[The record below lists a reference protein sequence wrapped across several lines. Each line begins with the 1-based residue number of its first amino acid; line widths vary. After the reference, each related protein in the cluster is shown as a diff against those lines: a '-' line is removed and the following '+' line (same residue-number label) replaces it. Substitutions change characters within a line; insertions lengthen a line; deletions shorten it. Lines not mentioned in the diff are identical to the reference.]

1 MRAPLTARICDPRA
15 MTELPSAYRAF
26 VVEHEAG
33 VAPAV
38 RTLPSAALA
47 GDGVLVCVAW
57 SSLNFK
63 DGLAS
68 KADGKVARKSPMT
81 LGIDLAGTVLESA
94 DPRFTPGQ
102 QVLAHG
108 YDIGVAHDGGLAE
121 LARIPGDWI
130 VPLGGAD
137 GSALSPREAMILGTA
152 GMTAGLSV
160 HALERH
166 GITPDAGPVLV
177 TGATGGVGSSAVA
190 ILARRGFEVHAATG
204 KPDAA
209 DWLRSLGATEI
220 VGRADIDAHAEKP
233 LSKQVWAAAVDSV
246 GGTTLAGAL
255 AATKYLGAVAAS
267 GLTGGTSLKTT
278 VLPFIL
284 RGVSLLGID
293 SVLCPM
299 ATRAAVWTLLGGAYR
314 PADLDA
320 LVGAELSLDEV
331 QGGLDTILAGGARGR
346 FLVRL

>member
-1 MRAPLTARICDPRA
+1 
-15 MTELPSAYRAF
+15 MTEIPTDFRAY
-26 VVEHEAG
+26 VVEHDAG
-33 VAPAV
+33 VAPGV
-38 RTLPSAALA
+38 RTVATSELGEA
-47 GDGVLVCVAW
+47 GVLVRVEW

-68 KADGKVARKSPMT
+68 KPDGKVARRSPLV
-81 LGIDLAGTVLESA
+81 LGIDLAGTVLASDDA
-94 DPRFTPGQ
+94 RFAVGDA
-102 QVLAHG
+102 VLAHG
-108 YDIGVAHDGGLAE
+108 YDIGVNHHGGLGG

-130 VPLGGAD
+130 LPLPAGL
-137 GSALSPREAMILGTA
+137 SAREAMILGTA

-166 GITPDAGPVLV
+166 GLRAADGPVLV

-190 ILARRGFEVHAATG
+190 ILAARGYEVHASTG
-204 KPDAA
+204 KADAA
-209 DWLRSLGATEI
+209 DWLRSLGAAQVVE
-220 VGRADIDAHAEKP
+220 RAEVEAHAEKP

-255 AATKYLGAVAAS
+255 AATRYLGAVAAS

-299 ATRAAVWTLLGGAYR
+299 ETRAAVWAKLAGEYR
-314 PADLDA
+314 PRDIEA
-320 LVGAELSLDEV
+320 LVGGELDLDGV
-331 QGGLDTILAGGARGR
+331 QGGLAAILAGGARGR
-346 FLVRL
+346 FLVKPA